1 MSSDP
6 KPTNRYP
13 ALPSRGEFF
22 MTGIQPMYPL
32 PDENCSIC
40 ADSLEEN
47 VVEIIMCQH
56 SFHTMCILTWLSA
69 TDGMRNRACPNCRI
83 CLFDPSNPGPYIA
96 PDPRPG
102 LEPELPQI
110 IDPWETSVQEQ
121 RQRVAERRAA
131 ELQHVPAPRLN
142 PILRELGSPISQ
154 REYELRTRRVVEER
168 EAAEQLLAAPNNTVP
183 DQPNPDINAAYD
195 QERLEAEAAEIPAS
209 LAQPEISARGPP
221 NLRTQASLRP
231 ARQRAVHRRRAGRG
245 PDTPIIAPRDT
256 RRSAHRWASRRS
268 RADSVNTPAIAPSN
282 NSRDDALAAVPVP
295 LRELDSRELRLARR
309 VRRREEAEAA
319 AALRRRW

>member
-6 KPTNRYP
+6 KPTNRYR

-22 MTGIQPMYPL
+22 MTGVQPIYPL

-40 ADSLEEN
+40 ADALEEN

-102 LEPELPQI
+102 LELEPPRI
-110 IDPWETSVQEQ
+110 MGPRETYIQEQ

-142 PILRELGSPISQ
+142 AIVRELGSPISQ
-154 REYELRTRRVVEER
+154 REYELQTRQVVEER

-209 LAQPEISARGPP
+209 VAQPESSARGPP
-221 NLRTQASLRP
+221 NRRTQASLEP
-231 ARQRAVHRRRAGRG
+231 ARQRAVRRLRAGRG
-245 PDTPIIAPRDT
+245 PDNPIIAPRDT
-256 RRSAHRWASRRS
+256 PRPVRRRATRRS
-268 RADSVNTPAIAPSN
+268 RADSVDTPAIAPSN
-282 NSRDDALAAVPVP
+282 NSRDDVLAAVPVP
-295 LRELDSRELRLARR
+295 SRELDSRELRLVRR
-309 VRRREEAEAA
+309 ARRREEADAVA
-319 AALRRRW
+319 VLRRRG